1 VPDFERLW
9 PEQWAVDAWVK
20 AASIESRMR
29 VANAGYPES
38 AKRQASTDAINRLL
52 KTARAATQQRRWLR
66 WRGFMDRWRGT
77 SVGRAYQSLH
87 AAEIFLVDLLSDEDI
102 DALVP
107 RILAR
112 DVTELDRDD
121 PRRSQIEQ
129 LLNATSSSKRAC
141 VKSALTYLYDVADQ
155 AYVRVRDFRNVLLVS
170 AALITILM
178 TVFVIAVGNNP
189 DTVPFCFTPSQTTS
203 TTDAASGDAP
213 AQVCPS
219 GQSAPSSRDV
229 QLIAGL
235 GLLGGALSS
244 AFSIRKIRGSS
255 LPYDI
260 PIALSLLKVPSGAL
274 TAVAAILLLGGD
286 FIPGLSE
293 LDSQRQILAYA
304 LVFGYAQQLATRFL
318 DQQAQDILS
327 NVPSKEQTGQG
338 TAPSAGYT
346 HVATAG
352 ARPDDGSDDGS
363 DAPSPVGSTSEITS
377 DQDASVVAGV
387 GDAASDVADGDVP
400 NQAAVP
406 DDAAPVELVVA
417 DEAEEPGPPDDW
429 ESDGHDDRDRSADV
443 VLTGAQS

>member
-1 VPDFERLW
+1 VPDIERLW

-29 VANAGYPES
+29 VANAGQRED
-38 AKRQASTDAINRLL
+38 AKRQASTDAINKLL

-66 WRGFMDRWRGT
+66 WRGLMDRWRGT

-87 AAEIFLVDLLSDEDI
+87 AAEIFLVDLLSDEEI

-121 PRRSQIEQ
+121 PRREQIEQ
-129 LLNATSSSKRAC
+129 LLRATSSSKRAC

-170 AALITILM
+170 AALIMILM

-189 DTVPFCFTPSQTTS
+189 ETVPFCFSPGQTTA
-203 TTDAASGDAP
+203 TTTGGSSGDAS

-219 GQSAPSSRDV
+219 GQPAPSRRDV

-235 GLLGGALSS
+235 GLLGGALSG

-327 NVPSKEQTGQG
+327 NVPSKDHAGTTGPP
-338 TAPSAGYT
+338 TAGYT
-346 HVATAG
+346 HIATAG
-352 ARPDDGSDDGS
+352 AKPDGKSDTPG
-363 DAPSPVGSTSEITS
+363 PVASTPDLASE
-377 DQDASVVAGV
+377 QDATTAAAAD
-387 GDAASDVADGDVP
+387 DAASGVGDGDVP
-400 NQAAVP
+400 SQPGPP
-406 DDAAPVELVVA
+406 DDAAQVDLVVA
-417 DEAEEPGPPDDW
+417 DEGEEPGPPEDW
-429 ESDGHDDRDRSADV
+429 EQDGHDDRDRRADV
-443 VLTGAQS
+443 VLTGVES